1 MKVFAHHDLDGAIH
15 SFVSVDAPEGAGMML
30 VPKPG
35 LLVTEIEGL
44 SLKAGGTN
52 QEELRALAR
61 NHIVAVSRSKLT
73 KKA

>member
-1 MKVFAHHDLDGAIH
+1 MKVFAHHDLEGAIH
-15 SFVSVDAPEGAGMML
+15 SFVSVDAPAGAGMML

-52 QEELRALAR
+52 HEELRALAKSHKVTVPR
-61 NHIVAVSRSKLT
+61 GRLT
-73 KKA
+73 KQA

>member
-1 MKVFAHHDLDGAIH
+1 
-15 SFVSVDAPEGAGMML
+15 MML

-61 NHIVAVSRSKLT
+61 NHIVAVSRSRLT